1 MSNQKY
7 WLGLSLVQQMGSV
20 RIQQLVSTFGTAR
33 DAWQAPE
40 RDLRAARLPP
50 KALSS
55 LLDLRRTLDLDAELA
70 KVIGVGAHLITWAES
85 SYPENLRHIPDP
97 PLLLYVRGNLLNS
110 DMLALSIVGTRRATR
125 YGLDVANRMGYWL
138 AAQDVTIVSGLA
150 PGIDTA
156 AHQGA
161 LQAKG
166 RTIAV
171 TGCGIDVIYPRENE
185 NLAREIVEHG
195 ALISEFALGTPPTG
209 KNFPRRNRII
219 SGLSLGTLI
228 AEAPKNSGAIITAET
243 ALEQGRDVF
252 AIPANIFN
260 EMGAGCNRLIQEGAK
275 LVMRASDVL
284 DELDVSYSNKVVEQ
298 KTEVIAPAGNL
309 EEQVLQMLD
318 TEPRHIDDIIRQT
331 GLSTSDVASTL
342 AILELKGLAQMPGG
356 MQYCRTRQS

>member
-20 RIQQLVSTFGTAR
+20 RIHQLISQFGTAR

-40 RDLRAARLPP
+40 RDLKQSRLPP

-70 KVIGVGAHLITWAES
+70 KVTSLDAHLITWADS
-85 SYPENLRHIPDP
+85 QYPENLRHIVDAP
-97 PLLLYVRGNLLNS
+97 PVLYVRGMLLPT

-125 YGLDVANRMGYWL
+125 YGIDVANRMAYWL
-138 AAQDVTIVSGLA
+138 ASQGVTIVSGMA
-150 PGIDTA
+150 AGVDSA
-156 AHQGA
+156 AHRGA
-161 LQAKG
+161 IQANG
-166 RTIAV
+166 RTIAIL
-171 TGCGIDVIYPRENE
+171 GSGIDIVYPKENRQLAQDIIE
-185 NLAREIVEHG
+185 NG
-195 ALISEFALGTPPTG
+195 ALVSEFPLGTAPSG

-219 SGLSLGTLI
+219 SGLSLGILI

-260 EMGAGCNRLIQEGAK
+260 EMGVGGNRLIQEGAK

-284 DELDVSYSNKVVEQ
+284 DELNVTYSNHVTKQ
-298 KTEVIAPAGNL
+298 KTETIAPSGDIELQILNL
-309 EEQVLQMLD
+309 LD
-318 TEPRHIDDIIRQT
+318 TEPLHIDEIVRNT
-331 GLSTSDVASTL
+331 GLDTAQVASTL
-342 AILELKGLAQMPGG
+342 AILELKGLAQTVGA
-356 MQYCRTRQS
+356 MQYCRAR

>member
-20 RIQQLVSTFGTAR
+20 RIHQIISHFGTAR
-33 DAWQAPE
+33 DAWQAKE
-40 RDLRAARLPP
+40 RDLKQLSLPS
-50 KALSS
+50 KAVLS
-55 LLDLRRTLDLDAELA
+55 LLNLRKTLDLDAEIA
-70 KVIGVGAHLITWAES
+70 KIRALDAHLLTWADS
-85 SYPENLRHIPDP
+85 QYPENLRHIVDAP
-97 PLLLYVRGNLLNS
+97 PLLYIRGTLLPS

-138 AAQDVTIVSGLA
+138 ASQDVTIVSGMAL
-150 PGIDTA
+150 GIDTA

-161 LQAKG
+161 IQANG

-171 TGCGIDVIYPRENE
+171 LGSGIDITYPKENE
-185 NLAREIVEHG
+185 QLANDIVQHG
-195 ALISEFALGTPPTG
+195 ALISEFPLGTPPSG

-219 SGLSLGTLI
+219 SGLSLGILI

-284 DELDVSYSNKVVEQ
+284 DELNVTYSNHVVQQ
-298 KTEVIAPAGNL
+298 KTETIAPAGAIETQILNL
-309 EEQVLQMLD
+309 LD
-318 TEPRHIDDIIRQT
+318 TEPLHIDEIVRKT
-331 GLSTSDVASTL
+331 GLETAQVASTL
-342 AILELKGLAQMPGG
+342 AILELKGLAQTVGA
-356 MQYCRTRQS
+356 MQYCRAR

>member
-1 MSNQKY
+1 LSNQKY

-20 RIQQLVSTFGTAR
+20 RIQQLVSAFGTAR
-33 DAWQAPE
+33 DAWLAPE
-40 RDLRAARLPP
+40 RDLKEAKLPP

-55 LLDLRRTLDLDAELA
+55 LLELRRSLDLDAEVA
-70 KVIGVGAHLITWAES
+70 KVTKIGAYLVTWADS
-85 SYPENLRHIPDP
+85 SYPDNLRHIPDP
-97 PLLLYVRGNLLNS
+97 PPLLYVRGTLLNS
-110 DMLALSIVGTRRATR
+110 DILALSIVGTRRATR

-138 AAQDVTIVSGLA
+138 ASQDVTIVSGLA
-150 PGIDTA
+150 PGVDSA
-156 AHQGA
+156 AHRGA

-171 TGCGIDVIYPRENE
+171 MGTGIDSIYPRENKK
-185 NLAREIVEHG
+185 LADEIVDNG
-195 ALISEFALGTPPTG
+195 ALVTEFAPGTPPTG

-252 AIPANIFN
+252 AVPANIFN

-284 DELDVSYSNKVVEQ
+284 DELNVTYTNKVVEQ

-309 EEQVLQMLD
+309 EAQVLEALD
-318 TEPRHIDDIIRQT
+318 TEPRHIDEIIRQT
-331 GLSTSDVASTL
+331 GLSTSNVASTL
-342 AILELKGLAQMPGG
+342 AILELKGLAQMVGG
-356 MQYCRTRQS
+356 MQYCRTR